1 MSQDHRPA
9 GTPFDDDD
17 ALIKAALEEASIPT
31 LMLSMIHMS
40 GDSSLLSG
48 ELKPTGVYLNEYQ
61 GFMPPEQQ
69 AEVRARALEVIKAF
83 RDGGCQLP
91 PPPDSQTVHAMMNF
105 LVAEEVSQDY
115 IPMLLEELELDGHD
129 AREVSF
135 AGVSESDKNNF
146 PVVIIG
152 GGMSGVLAAIKLKEA
167 GIPFT
172 VIEKNP
178 GPGGTWYE
186 NTYPGAR
193 VDVGNH
199 FYCYSFEPNHEWSEF
214 FSRQPELQAY
224 FERCVSKYQLAEHF
238 RYACEVTTAHYDEEN
253 KQWRVTIR
261 SADGKEESL
270 QARAVISAV
279 GQLNRPNIPSIKGLD
294 SFHGPAFHSA
304 QWPEG
309 LDLKGKRV
317 AVIGAGASAFQLV
330 PEVAK
335 EAAELKVYQ
344 RSAPW
349 MFENPI
355 YHDKVGEGTKW
366 LLKHLPY
373 YDRWLRFLMFWPACD
388 GAWPFVTV
396 DPEWP
401 HQDRS
406 INEVNEM
413 IRVGFTD
420 YITSQ
425 VGDDEE
431 LLAKVIPDYAPM
443 AKRTLQDNG
452 SWLAALKRDNV
463 ELIAGSASEI
473 TQRGVISSAGEFDAD
488 VIIFATGFKANKFLW
503 PMEVVGR
510 NGAVLSEQ
518 WGDEPEAYLGLTVPN
533 FPNLFCMFGPAT
545 NLAFGGSL
553 ILNGECQMRYIMES
567 FKLML
572 EQGLADM
579 ECKQRVH
586 DDYNQRLRETHAGMI
601 WEHAS
606 IKNSFYQNSKGHA
619 TLLWPWKILDYWRWT
634 KAPEPD
640 DYHLSK

>member
-1 MSQDHRPA
+1 MSQHHSPA
-9 GTPFDDDD
+9 GIPFDDGD
-17 ALIKAALEEASIPT
+17 AVIAAALEEASIPA
-31 LMLSMIHMS
+31 LMLAMVHMT
-40 GDSSLLSG
+40 GDSSLLEG
-48 ELKPTGVYLNEYQ
+48 DIRPAGVYINEYQ
-61 GFMPPEQQ
+61 GFMAPEQQ
-69 AEVRARALEVIKAF
+69 AQVRGQALEVIKVF

-91 PPPDSQTVHAMMNF
+91 PSPDRQTIHSMMNF
-105 LVAEEVSQDY
+105 LVAEEVSADY
-115 IPMLLEELELDGHD
+115 IPMILEELELDGCD
-129 AREVSF
+129 SRDVSF
-135 AGVSESDKNNF
+135 AGLDERDKQNF

-178 GPGGTWYE
+178 GPGGTWFE
-186 NTYPGAR
+186 NRYPGAR

-199 FYCYSFEPNHEWSEF
+199 FYCYSFEPNHNWSEF
-214 FSRQPELQAY
+214 FSQQPELQAY
-224 FERCVSKYQLAEHF
+224 FEHCVSKYGVGEYF
-238 RYACEVTTAHYDEEN
+238 RYDTEVVTARFDETSQ
-253 KQWRVTIR
+253 QWAVTVR
-261 SADGKEESL
+261 DSDGKEEVL
-270 QARAVISAV
+270 PARSVISAV
-279 GQLNRPNIPSIKGLD
+279 GQLNRPNIPAIKGSD
-294 SFHGPAFHSA
+294 TFTGPAFHSA
-304 QWPEG
+304 QWRAEV
-309 LDLKGKRV
+309 DLKGKRV

-330 PEVAK
+330 PEIAK

-349 MFENPI
+349 MFENPS
-355 YHDKVGEGTKW
+355 YHEQVGEGTKW
-366 LLKHLPY
+366 LLKHLPFY
-373 YDRWLRFLMFWPACD
+373 ARWLRFLMFWPACD

-413 IRVGFTD
+413 IRETFTE
-420 YITSQ
+420 YITNQ
-425 VGDDEE
+425 VGDDKD

-463 ELIAGSASEI
+463 ELIAEPASEI
-473 TQRGVISSAGEFDAD
+473 TERGVVSSGGEFEAD

-503 PMEVVGR
+503 PMEIIGR

-572 EQGLADM
+572 EQGLGSMD
-579 ECKQRVH
+579 CKQAVH

-606 IKNSFYQNSKGHA
+606 IKSSFYQNSKGHA
-619 TLLWPWKILDYWRWT
+619 TLLWPWKILDYWSWT
-634 KAPEPD
+634 KSPKPD
-640 DYHLSK
+640 DYDLS

>member
-1 MSQDHRPA
+1 MSQHHSPA
-9 GTPFDDDD
+9 GIPFDDGD
-17 ALIKAALEEASIPT
+17 AVIAAALEEASIPA
-31 LMLSMIHMS
+31 LMLAMVHMT
-40 GDSSLLSG
+40 GDSSLLEG
-48 ELKPTGVYLNEYQ
+48 DIRPAGVYINEYQ
-61 GFMPPEQQ
+61 GFMAPEQQ
-69 AEVRARALEVIKAF
+69 AQVRGQALEVIKVF

-91 PPPDSQTVHAMMNF
+91 PSPDRQTIHSMMNF
-105 LVAEEVSQDY
+105 LVAEEVSADY
-115 IPMLLEELELDGHD
+115 IPMILEELELDGCD
-129 AREVSF
+129 SRDVSF
-135 AGVSESDKNNF
+135 AGLDERDKQNF

-178 GPGGTWYE
+178 GPGGTWFE
-186 NTYPGAR
+186 NRYPGAR

-199 FYCYSFEPNHEWSEF
+199 FYCYSFEPNHNWSEF

-224 FERCVSKYQLAEHF
+224 FEHCVSKYGVGEYF
-238 RYACEVTTAHYDEEN
+238 RYDTEVVTARFDETSQ
-253 KQWRVTIR
+253 QWAVTVR
-261 SADGKEESL
+261 DSDGKEEVL
-270 QARAVISAV
+270 PARSVISAV
-279 GQLNRPNIPSIKGLD
+279 GQLNRPNIPVIKGMD
-294 SFHGPAFHSA
+294 SFTGPAFHSA
-304 QWPEG
+304 QWRADV
-309 LDLKGKRV
+309 DLKGKRV

-349 MFENPI
+349 MFENPS
-355 YHDKVGEGTKW
+355 YHEQVGEGTKW
-366 LLKHLPY
+366 LLKHLPFY
-373 YDRWLRFLMFWPACD
+373 ARWLRFLMFWPACD

-413 IRVGFTD
+413 IRETFTE
-420 YITSQ
+420 YISQQ
-425 VGDDEE
+425 VGDDKE

-463 ELIAGSASEI
+463 ELIAKPASEI
-473 TQRGVISSAGEFDAD
+473 TERGVVSSEGEFEAD

-503 PMEVVGR
+503 PMEIMGR
-510 NGAVLSEQ
+510 NGALLSEQ

-553 ILNGECQMRYIMES
+553 ILNGECQMRYIMAS
-567 FKLML
+567 YKLML
-572 EQGLADM
+572 EQGLGSMD
-579 ECKQRVH
+579 CKQTVH
-586 DDYNQRLRETHAGMI
+586 DDYNKRLRETHAGMI
-601 WEHAS
+601 WEHSS
-606 IKNSFYQNSKGHA
+606 IKSSFYQNSKGHA
-619 TLLWPWKILDYWRWT
+619 TLLWPWKIIDYWSWT
-634 KAPEPD
+634 KSPKPD
-640 DYHLSK
+640 DYDLN